1 MHENFREEIR
11 KWLEVKGVSRETL
24 ANEAGYNVVYLNG
37 LLTCRPITPKAERN
51 LRAAMKRIEEAPAE
65 DLSNI
70 LVKLPVETA
79 EKIQAAADKL
89 KMDIDAFVAMVL
101 GEKK

>member
-1 MHENFREEIR
+1 MPENFRQEIR

>member
-1 MHENFREEIR
+1 MPENFREEIR

-89 KMDIDAFVAMVL
+89 KMDIDALVAMVL

>member
-1 MHENFREEIR
+1 MPENFREEIR

-24 ANEAGYNVVYLNG
+24 ANEAGYNVVSLNG
-37 LLTCRPITPKAERN
+37 LLPCRPIPPKAERN

>member
-1 MHENFREEIR
+1 MPENFREEIR

-101 GEKK
+101 GEK

>member
-1 MHENFREEIR
+1 MTGPGDQLVEAIEADE
-11 KWLEVKGVSRETL
+11 LEQAE
-24 ANEAGYNVVYLNG
+24 
-37 LLTCRPITPKAERN
+37 AER
-51 LRAAMKRIEEAPAE
+51 RAAATLEEEGAVKSWLKRIEEAPAE

>member
-1 MHENFREEIR
+1 MPENFREEIR

-70 LVKLPVETA
+70 LVKPPVETA

>member
-1 MHENFREEIR
+1 MPENFREEIR

-89 KMDIDAFVAMVL
+89 QMDIDAFVAMVL

>member
-1 MHENFREEIR
+1 MPENFREEIR

-37 LLTCRPITPKAERN
+37 LLTCRPITPKADRN

-65 DLSNI
+65 DLSSI
-70 LVKLPVETA
+70 LIKLPVETA
-79 EKIQAAADKL
+79 EKIQTAADKL

-101 GEKK
+101 GKKK

>member
-1 MHENFREEIR
+1 MPENFREEIR
-11 KWLEVKGVSRETL
+11 KWLEVIGVSRETL
-24 ANEAGYNVVYLNG
+24 SNEAGYNVVYLNG

>member
-1 MHENFREEIR
+1 MPENFREEIR

-51 LRAAMKRIEEAPAE
+51 LRTAMKRIEEAPAE
-65 DLSNI
+65 DLSSI
-70 LVKLPVETA
+70 LIKLPVETA
-79 EKIQAAADKL
+79 EKIQTAADKL

-101 GEKK
+101 GKKK

>member
-1 MHENFREEIR
+1 MPENFREEIR

-65 DLSNI
+65 DLSSI
-70 LVKLPVETA
+70 LIKLPVETA
-79 EKIQAAADKL
+79 EKIQTAADKL

-101 GEKK
+101 GKKK

>member
-1 MHENFREEIR
+1 MPENFREEIR

-79 EKIQAAADKL
+79 EKIQTAADKL

-101 GEKK
+101 GKKK

>member
-1 MHENFREEIR
+1 MPENFREEIR

-51 LRAAMKRIEEAPAE
+51 LRAAMKRSEVAPAE

>member
-1 MHENFREEIR
+1 MENFREELR
-11 KWLEVKGVSRETL
+11 KWLEVKGVSREKL
-24 ANEAGYNVVYLNG
+24 AKEAGYNRTYLNDI
-37 LLTCRPITPKAERN
+37 LTKRPISPKAMWN
-51 LRAAMKRIEEAPAE
+51 LTAAMKRIEEAPAE

>member
-1 MHENFREEIR
+1 MNETFREELR
-11 KWLEVKGVSRETL
+11 KWLDVKNVSRETL
-24 ANEAGYNVVYLNG
+24 ANEAGYNVIYING
-37 LLTCRPITPKAERN
+37 LLTTRDISPKAERN
-51 LRAAMKRIEEAPAE
+51 LRAAMKRIEEDPEE
-65 DLSNI
+65 DLNNI

-101 GEKK
+101 GKK

>member
-1 MHENFREEIR
+1 MPENFREEIR

-51 LRAAMKRIEEAPAE
+51 LRAAIKRIEEAPAE

>member
-1 MHENFREEIR
+1 MPENFREEIR

-51 LRAAMKRIEEAPAE
+51 LRAAMRRIEEAPAE

>member
-1 MHENFREEIR
+1 MPENFREEIR

-37 LLTCRPITPKAERN
+37 LRTCRPITPKAERN

>member
-1 MHENFREEIR
+1 MPENFREEIR

-101 GEKK
+101 GEKM

>member
-1 MHENFREEIR
+1 MPENFREEIR

-24 ANEAGYNVVYLNG
+24 VNEAGYNVVYLNG

>member
-1 MHENFREEIR
+1 MPENFREEIR

-65 DLSNI
+65 DLSSI

>member
-1 MHENFREEIR
+1 MPENFREEIR

-70 LVKLPVETA
+70 LIKLPVETA

>member
-1 MHENFREEIR
+1 MPENFREEIR

-79 EKIQAAADKL
+79 EKIQAAADNL

>member
-1 MHENFREEIR
+1 MPENFREEIR
-11 KWLEVKGVSRETL
+11 KWLEVKCVSRETL

>member
-1 MHENFREEIR
+1 MPENFREEIR

-65 DLSNI
+65 GLSNI

>member
-1 MHENFREEIR
+1 MPENFREEIR

-24 ANEAGYNVVYLNG
+24 ANVAGYNVVYLNG

>member
-1 MHENFREEIR
+1 MPENFREEIR

-79 EKIQAAADKL
+79 EKIQAAVDKL

>member
-1 MHENFREEIR
+1 MPENFREEIR
-11 KWLEVKGVSRETL
+11 KWLEVKGVSSETL

>member
-1 MHENFREEIR
+1 MPENFREEIR
-11 KWLEVKGVSRETL
+11 NWLEVKGVSRETL

>member
-1 MHENFREEIR
+1 MPENFREEIR

-37 LLTCRPITPKAERN
+37 LLTCRPITPKAEGN

>member
-1 MHENFREEIR
+1 MPENFREEIR

-51 LRAAMKRIEEAPAE
+51 LRAVMKRIEEAPAE

>member
-1 MHENFREEIR
+1 MKTFREELR

-24 ANEAGYNVVYLNG
+24 AKEAGYHKTYLND
-37 LLTCRPITPKAERN
+37 LLTKQTISPKAERN

>member
-1 MHENFREEIR
+1 MPENFREEIR

-79 EKIQAAADKL
+79 EKIQAAADQL

-101 GEKK
+101 GEKM

>member
-1 MHENFREEIR
+1 MPGNFREEIR